1 MRVVPLAKGRS
12 GMDLGDKVAIITGAA
27 HGIGYACAARFARE
41 GARVMIAD
49 IDETA
54 GAEAAS
60 VIQDAG
66 GNAQFVACDVS
77 DRLDVHNLVAATLEA
92 HERIDVLINNAAVV
106 HSADFLDLTE
116 ADFERVMKVNLTGA
130 FIAGQAVARVMKRQN
145 EEDQR
150 RGAIINMSSVNAQ
163 VAIPDQV
170 PYVVAKGAINQL
182 TRVMAVSLAR
192 YDIRVNA
199 IGPGSI
205 STGMLRAVNA
215 DDAGRARLMSRTPL
229 GRVGSPD
236 EIAGVAVFLASDD
249 ASYITGECIYADGGR
264 LALNLTVEGQS

>member
-1 MRVVPLAKGRS
+1 
-12 GMDLGDKVAIITGAA
+12 MDLGDKVAIVTGAA
-27 HGIGYACAARFARE
+27 RGIGYACAQRFAQE
-41 GARVMIAD
+41 GARVMLAD
-49 IDETA
+49 VDEKA

-60 VIQDAG
+60 VIREAG

-77 DRLDVHNLVAATLEA
+77 DRLGVHNLIAATLEA
-92 HERIDVLINNAAVV
+92 HERVDVLINNAAIV
-106 HSADFLDLTE
+106 HSEDFLELSE
-116 ADFERVMKVNLTGA
+116 AAFERVMKVNLTGA
-130 FIAGQAVARVMKRQN
+130 FITGQAVARAMKRQF

-150 RGAIINMSSVNAQ
+150 QGVIINMSSVNAE

-170 PYVVAKGAINQL
+170 PYVVAKGGLNQL
-182 TRVMAVSLAR
+182 TRVMAVALAK
-192 YDIRVNA
+192 YGIRVNA

-264 LALNLTVEGQS
+264 LALNLTVDA